1 MADLFKVKIIHSQS
15 HLIFPKIVIGILVI
29 LLIVLIIQAFIKA
42 KKENRSLLNLKNK
55 NFFVENYDKLKFWG
69 SVILFILYIMSLE
82 LLGFLIA
89 SIVFISLFNI
99 LYAGTKNKKSLF
111 YSVLISVIAS
121 FILWF
126 LFGYVFNVTLP

>member
-15 HLIFPKIVIGILVI
+15 HLVFPKIVIGILII
-29 LLIVLIIQAFIKA
+29 LSIVLIIQALIKA
-42 KKENRSLLNLKNK
+42 KKENRPFINIKNK
-55 NFFVENYDKLKFWG
+55 KFFEENYDKIKFWG
-69 SVILFILYIMSLE
+69 SIILFILYIMSLE
-82 LLGFLIA
+82 ILGFLFG
-89 SIVFISLFNI
+89 SIIFITLFNV

-111 YSVLISVIAS
+111 FSVLISVIAS